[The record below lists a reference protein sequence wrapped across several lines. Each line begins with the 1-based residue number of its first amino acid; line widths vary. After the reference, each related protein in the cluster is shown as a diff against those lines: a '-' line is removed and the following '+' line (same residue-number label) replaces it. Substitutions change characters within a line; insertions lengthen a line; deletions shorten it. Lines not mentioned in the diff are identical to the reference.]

1 MLLHLT
7 ELFSKQSRTQ
17 RYEISLNLFRAL
29 MAESSSVQAHV
40 LKMIE
45 WIERLIMRGVE
56 LLIEMSIDVILQS
69 LLD

>member
-45 WIERLIMRGVE
+45 WIERLIVRGVE
-56 LLIEMSIDVILQS
+56 LPIEMSIDVILQS